1 MDTNEKVY
9 RMKKSFLLMFLLF
22 VGLSA
27 FSQNLMGIKGAS
39 RFVNFNQLGISKEVL
54 MKKFG
59 KPIAKDLSYDEDE
72 NIDEALYYIGKD
84 EEENLLIISK
94 FRFKNNK
101 LVELKSD
108 FKYVEVEELL
118 KKISKDVIYLKRWN

>member
-1 MDTNEKVY
+1 
-9 RMKKSFLLMFLLF
+9 MFLLF

-54 MKKFG
+54 MKEFG

-72 NIDEALYYIGKD
+72 NIDEALYYIEKD

-118 KKISKDVIYLKRWN
+118 KKISKDVTYLKRWN